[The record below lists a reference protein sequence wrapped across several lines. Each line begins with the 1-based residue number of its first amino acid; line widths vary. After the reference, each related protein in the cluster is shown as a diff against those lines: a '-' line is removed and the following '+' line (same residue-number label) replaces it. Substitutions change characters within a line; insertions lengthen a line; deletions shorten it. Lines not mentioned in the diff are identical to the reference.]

1 MVNLWPVNSNDM
13 SGKTHNLIFE
23 ILGSHQA
30 APVTRCSTFLIKNL
44 HDWKM
49 EPSRF
54 SFHFD
59 CSCTANVIPAYWLF
73 HMTGSSKCAISAYT
87 WHDLNPSLSC
97 RPVHNDC
104 SLHLH
109 GQVSCGRFRGRLR
122 PFLRLGLDRLCFQ
135 PPLSHHLPCPA
146 EEEWVSVWVREWKTT
161 STGKRSGGGVKPCI
175 GFLVW
180 FFGRRAGG
188 EWGGGG
194 KDRGSFTIWEE

>member
-1 MVNLWPVNSNDM
+1 MVNLWPVNSNNM

-54 SFHFD
+54 SFHLD

-87 WHDLNPSLSC
+87 RDTTSTLL
-97 RPVHNDC
+97 
-104 SLHLH
+104 
-109 GQVSCGRFRGRLR
+109 
-122 PFLRLGLDRLCFQ
+122 
-135 PPLSHHLPCPA
+135 CPA
-146 EEEWVSVWVREWKTT
+146 GLCIMIAASIYTAKFHVDDSEGGYGHSYVLAWIAFVFSLLLAITYLVLRKKSEWVREWKTT

-175 GFLVW
+175 GFPVW
-180 FFGRRAGG
+180 FFWGRDQGG
-188 EWGGGG
+188 RGR